1 MDTSRTSVRYAT
13 QQDWKDVVRSK
24 PPVKIHEIIERLG
37 LRAKWGA
44 NKRGKSTY
52 NSALVKI
59 MVTDIDKLVESLPK
73 DANELVA
80 RLSEP
85 DSLGEQI
92 DTILRAHG
100 PSIWGRVADREE
112 HLVTAGSPDVDST
125 YYPRDLYYEEE
136 EDRAL

>member
-1 MDTSRTSVRYAT
+1 MNSPSIPYAT
-13 QQDWKDVVRSK
+13 LQDWRDVVRSK

-52 NSALVKI
+52 NSAVVKI
-59 MVTDIDKLVESLPK
+59 MVTDIDKLVERLPK
-73 DANELVA
+73 DAGELVEC
-80 RLSEP
+80 LSAP
-85 DSLGEQI
+85 GSLDEEI
-92 DTILRAHG
+92 DDILKRHG
-100 PSIWGRVADREE
+100 AAIWGRGCDRDE
-112 HLVTAGSPDVDST
+112 HLVSAGTPGVDST